1 MFYELVI
8 MLITD
13 CIIQDLIYRVSQIK
27 ENRKRLIPII
37 ECVILCGHE
46 ELPLRGHR
54 DSGSIIVDGKFKIN
68 KMK

>member
-1 MFYELVI
+1 
-8 MLITD
+8 
-13 CIIQDLIYRVSQIK
+13 VSQIK

-46 ELPLRGHR
+46 ELPLRGYR